1 MIGLVLLF
9 CIIMTTSCNN
19 YINYEAPFM
28 VHKDSVRTITAVHVL
43 SYPDEPLILLLQD
56 ASNTSVCYSY
66 IQKEGADS
74 LILLPACGDYL
85 GVSYEDNLIIMDSY
99 FYDEDGYRRG
109 VVQGY
114 TFEGEQVCEMKTKNK
129 NK

>member
-1 MIGLVLLF
+1 
-9 CIIMTTSCNN
+9 
-19 YINYEAPFM
+19 M